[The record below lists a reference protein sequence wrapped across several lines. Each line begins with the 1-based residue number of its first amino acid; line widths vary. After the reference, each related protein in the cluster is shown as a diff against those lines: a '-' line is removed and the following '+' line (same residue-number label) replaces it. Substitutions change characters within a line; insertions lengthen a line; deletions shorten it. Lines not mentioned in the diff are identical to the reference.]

1 MIDDT
6 TLNVIAGQ
14 QQVLL
19 NFEVPIGNDMQLG
32 VAAGAL
38 QNVGLY
44 RNDENAIYP
53 YDIASAISITNSSAG
68 LTGFPGY
75 YYFYYNIKVEVVCE
89 GINNSSSWD
98 CDNQGNCYDPGSGT
112 GQYSSLASCQN
123 SCIVPS
129 WDCDNQGNCY
139 DPGNGQG
146 VYSSMSDCEVECVNV
161 SVYDNGITKLKLFPN
176 PFKGLINIQFINTQK
191 CNLELI
197 IFNSIGESIHKESSI
212 NHTGEYRT
220 SINLARY
227 SNSIYFMQIK
237 TDYGIIYRKMISQ

>member
-1 MIDDT
+1 
-6 TLNVIAGQ
+6 
-14 QQVLL
+14 
-19 NFEVPIGNDMQLG
+19 
-32 VAAGAL
+32 
-38 QNVGLY
+38 
-44 RNDENAIYP
+44 
-53 YDIASAISITNSSAG
+53 
-68 LTGFPGY
+68 
-75 YYFYYNIKVEVVCE
+75 
-89 GINNSSSWD
+89 
-98 CDNQGNCYDPGSGT
+98 
-112 GQYSSLASCQN
+112 
-123 SCIVPS
+123 
-129 WDCDNQGNCY
+129 
-139 DPGNGQG
+139 
-146 VYSSMSDCEVECVNV
+146 MSDCEVECVNV